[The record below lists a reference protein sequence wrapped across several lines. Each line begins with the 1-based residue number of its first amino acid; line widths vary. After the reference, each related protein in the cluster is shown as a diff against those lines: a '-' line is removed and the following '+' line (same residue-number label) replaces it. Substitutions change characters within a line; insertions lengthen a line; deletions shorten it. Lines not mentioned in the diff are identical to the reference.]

1 MKLRH
6 VHVHNLR
13 SMKDADFGLEDYCVL
28 VGCNNA
34 GKTNLL
40 DAVRLFYEQGIK
52 YDENRDRPTSGCS
65 DGDSW
70 IEMTYELQLAE
81 EQALPQKYRL
91 SGSHLKIRKYL
102 CRRDGKLGMFAYEG
116 DSLSEDSF
124 FGAKAVQQGKVG
136 TVTYVPA
143 VDRLEDESKLSG
155 PSPFRELLTTVLDDV
170 VRSGHSFRKLSEDIA
185 DFSGTITA
193 EENASGKSLGM
204 LEKELTGSLA
214 SWGSKFAFVFHT
226 PNAQD
231 IVKSLVDF
239 VLTDPVSGLPMN
251 PSQFGDGMQRHL
263 LYSLISLAGEYS
275 TRNTAQVSDEFRPQ
289 LSLLIFEEPEAFLHP
304 QQQDRLSASLRKL
317 ATSDGHQVIIS
328 THSPE
333 FLNRSTDSIPS
344 IVHVVRSSGQTTCG
358 QVTEISWKELC
369 DKNQA
374 ANDLAA
380 HGCVVPDADVDTL
393 EWIKYFMW
401 LDASRCRAFLSDSV
415 LLVEGPT
422 ERVLIDYMQRNGLVP
437 ERDGDVRAFVM
448 DTGGK
453 WNMPRFMNLFGQ
465 LCVPHSVLFDGDRG
479 KTKADEWVQLIEGS
493 ANDCT
498 RLVSHFETD
507 IEGALGLEL
516 HCRKDE
522 KPLKVVKALMEGS
535 ISQDRMHAF
544 AELSR
549 ELLDQSASMN
559 Q

>member
-1 MKLRH
+1 
-6 VHVHNLR
+6 
-13 SMKDADFGLEDYCVL
+13 MKDTKFGLEDYCIL

-40 DAVRLFYEQGIK
+40 DTIRLFYEEGIK
-52 YDENRDRPTSGCS
+52 YDEKRDIPTFGCD

-70 IEMTYELQLAE
+70 IEMTYELQPAE
-81 EQALPQKYRL
+81 ERALPEKYRL
-91 SGSHLKIRKYL
+91 PESHLKIRKYL
-102 CRRDGKLGMFAYEG
+102 LRKDGKLGMFAYEG

-155 PSPFRELLTTVLDDV
+155 PSPFRELLITVLDDV
-170 VRSGHSFRKLSEDIA
+170 VRSGQSFTKLSENITN
-185 DFSGTITA
+185 FSGTITT
-193 EENASGKSLGM
+193 EKNASGKSLDM
-204 LEKELTGSLA
+204 LEQELTGSLA
-214 SWGSKFAFVFHT
+214 GWGSKFKFVFRP

-239 VLTDPVSGLPMN
+239 VLTDPASGLPMN

-263 LYSLISLAGEYS
+263 LYSLISLAGQYS
-275 TRNTAQVSDEFRPQ
+275 SKSTAQNTGEFRPQ

-304 QQQDRLSASLRKL
+304 QQQDSL
-317 ATSDGHQVIIS
+317 ATSLRNLAASAGHQVIIS

-333 FLNRSTDSIPS
+333 FINRSTDSIPS
-344 IVHVVRSSGQTTCG
+344 IVHVARSSGQTMCG
-358 QVTEISWKELC
+358 QVTEASWEELC

-374 ANDLAA
+374 AKKLTT

-422 ERVLIDYMQRNGLVP
+422 ERVLIDYMQRNGLIP
-437 ERDGDVRAFVM
+437 KRDGDVHTFVM

-465 LCVPHSVLFDGDRG
+465 LRVPHSVLFDGDRG
-479 KTKADEWVQLIEGS
+479 KSKANEWVRLIEGS
-493 ANDCT
+493 ANDFT
-498 RLVSHFETD
+498 RLVRHFEMD
-507 IEGALGLEL
+507 IEEALGLD
-516 HCRKDE
+516 KSGKPNE
-522 KPLKVVKALMEGS
+522 KPLKAVKALMENS
-535 ISQDRMHAF
+535 ISQDKLSTF
-544 AELSR
+544 SGLVGELLAQSGSR
-549 ELLDQSASMN
+549 E
-559 Q
+559 

>member
-6 VHVHNLR
+6 MQVHNLR
-13 SMKDADFGLEDYCVL
+13 SMKDAEFGLENYCVL

-40 DAVRLFYEQGIK
+40 DAIRLFYEEGIK
-52 YDENRDRPTSGCS
+52 YDESRDGPTSGCS

-70 IEMTYELQLAE
+70 IEMTYELQPAE
-81 EQALPQKYRL
+81 EQALPAKYHL
-91 SGSHLKIRKYL
+91 PGSHLKIRKYL
-102 CRRDGKLGMFAYEG
+102 RRKDGKLGMFAYEG
-116 DSLSEDSF
+116 GSLSEDSF

-170 VRSGHSFRKLSEDIA
+170 VRSGQSFTKLSEDIA
-185 DFSGTITA
+185 DFSGTITR
-193 EENASGKSLGM
+193 EENASGKSLGT
-204 LEKELTGSLA
+204 LEQELTGSLA
-214 SWGSKFAFVFHT
+214 GWGSKFRFVFHT
-226 PNAQD
+226 PSAQD
-231 IVKSLVDF
+231 MVKSLMDF
-239 VLTDPVSGLPMN
+239 ALTDPVSGLSMN

-275 TRNTAQVSDEFRPQ
+275 TKNAPQVSDEFRPQ

-304 QQQDRLSASLRKL
+304 QQQDELSESLRKL
-317 ATSDGHQVIIS
+317 AASDGHQVIIS

-333 FLNRSTDSIPS
+333 FINRSTDSIPS
-344 IVHVVRSSGQTTCG
+344 IVHVARSFGQTACG
-358 QVTEISWKELC
+358 QVTGASWKELC

-374 ANDLAA
+374 ANDLATQ
-380 HGCVVPDADVDTL
+380 GCVVPDPDIDTL

-401 LDASRCRAFLSDSV
+401 MDASRCRAFLSDSV

-422 ERVLIDYMQRNGLVP
+422 ERVLIDYMQRNGLIP
-437 ERDGDVRAFVM
+437 ERNGDVRAFVM

-465 LCVPHSVLFDGDRG
+465 LRVPHSVLFDGDRG
-479 KTKADEWVQLIEGS
+479 KAKADEWVQLIEGS
-493 ANDCT
+493 ANEFT
-498 RLVSHFETD
+498 RVVRHFEMD
-507 IEGALGLEL
+507 IEEAIGLD
-516 HCRKDE
+516 KSGKPNE
-522 KPLKVVKALMEGS
+522 KPLKAVKALMEGS
-535 ISQDRMHAF
+535 ISRDKLSALSGLV
-544 AELSR
+544 AEL
-549 ELLDQSASMN
+549 LA
-559 Q
+559 